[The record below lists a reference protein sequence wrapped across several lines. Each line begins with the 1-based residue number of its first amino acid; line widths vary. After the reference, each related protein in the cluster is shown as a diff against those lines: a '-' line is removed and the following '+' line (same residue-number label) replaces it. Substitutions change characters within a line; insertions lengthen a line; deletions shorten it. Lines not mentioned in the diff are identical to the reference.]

1 MLQYEKQLH
10 AASTNYA
17 AEIKERRRLHNQL
30 LELRGNIRVFV
41 RVRPLS
47 TSEKAESLATLTSFP
62 KADQISVE
70 MPEGRVPRELQ
81 DGPIDKTFKFD
92 RVFTPTDG
100 QVAVFEETEA
110 LVTSVLDGYNVCI
123 FAYGQTGSGKTHTME
138 GPQTDPGVSYRAV
151 ANLFHLL
158 KEDRTDYD
166 YKISVT
172 LFEIYNEQI
181 KDLLREPEYKY
192 GQLVESSKYEIRKG
206 ARGMEIADL
215 TFVEVH
221 SQRDIID
228 ILATGLVNRSVG
240 ATNMNERS
248 SRSHS
253 LLTIWVDGKNTITGV
268 NVFGKLHLVDLAGSE
283 RLKDSGSKGVRLT
296 EATYINKSLSALGNV
311 ISSLVGRKQHTPYR
325 DSKLTHFLADR
336 WPLLPSPP
344 RIFVNRMTP
353 DCWCQPRRELQNAH
367 VLLCFSD
374 ELFGNDSVACV
385 RLACAFGPIRS
396 S

>member
-1 MLQYEKQLH
+1 MPLQLESFNMSVRGVMLQYEKQLH
-10 AASTNYA
+10 TASTNYA

-41 RVRPLS
+41 RVRPLNQ
-47 TSEKAESLATLTSFP
+47 SETADSLTTLTFFP
-62 KADQISVE
+62 KADQIAVE
-70 MPEGRVPRELQ
+70 MPEGSKREMLELQ
-81 DGPIDKTFKFD
+81 DGPVAKSFKFD
-92 RVFTPTDG
+92 RVFAPSDG

-192 GQLVESSKYEIRKG
+192 GQLVEPSKYEIRKG

-228 ILATGLVNRSVG
+228 ILAMGLVNRSVG

-253 LLTIWVDGKNTITGV
+253 LLTIWVDGTNTITGV
-268 NVFGKLHLVDLAGSE
+268 NVKGKLHLVDLAGSE
-283 RLKDSGSKGVRLT
+283 RLKDSGSKGMRLT

-336 WPLLPSPP
+336 SPSHLPSP
-344 RIFVNRMTP
+344 FLT
-353 DCWCQPRRELQNAH
+353 
-367 VLLCFSD
+367 S
-374 ELFGNDSVACV
+374 ACE
-385 RLACAFGPIRS
+385 
-396 S
+396 

>member
-1 MLQYEKQLH
+1 MRRSLRATRSMFVSLRRDVRTFQDSMPLQLESFNMSVRGVMLQYEKQLH
-10 AASTNYA
+10 TASTNYA

-41 RVRPLS
+41 RVRPLNQ
-47 TSEKAESLATLTSFP
+47 SETADSLTTLTFFP
-62 KADQISVE
+62 KADQIAVE
-70 MPEGRVPRELQ
+70 MPEGSKREMLELQ
-81 DGPIDKTFKFD
+81 DGPVAKSFKFD
-92 RVFTPTDG
+92 RVFAPSDG

-192 GQLVESSKYEIRKG
+192 GQLVEPSKYEIRKG

-228 ILATGLVNRSVG
+228 ILAMGLVNRSVG

-253 LLTIWVDGKNTITGV
+253 LLTIWVDGTNTITGV
-268 NVFGKLHLVDLAGSE
+268 NVKGKLHLVDLAGSE
-283 RLKDSGSKGVRLT
+283 RLKDSGSKGMRLT

-336 WPLLPSPP
+336 SPSHLPSP
-344 RIFVNRMTP
+344 FLT
-353 DCWCQPRRELQNAH
+353 
-367 VLLCFSD
+367 S
-374 ELFGNDSVACV
+374 ACE
-385 RLACAFGPIRS
+385 
-396 S
+396 